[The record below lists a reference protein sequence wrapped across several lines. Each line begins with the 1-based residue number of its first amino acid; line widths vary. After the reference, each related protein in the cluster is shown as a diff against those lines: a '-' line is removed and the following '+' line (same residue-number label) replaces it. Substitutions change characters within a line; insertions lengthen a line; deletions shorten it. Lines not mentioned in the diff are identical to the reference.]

1 MESFFTNRHGGF
13 SHGDYASWNLASH
26 VGDDPAD
33 VEQNRKKLRE
43 QVGNFAVM
51 SQVHGDSVVVIERV
65 PSEVPVADALIT
77 SNPDLALVVL
87 VADCIPLL
95 LQSEKM
101 VAAVHVGRAGL
112 MNSIALKTVA
122 KMRALGA
129 IQISGSIGPAICGI
143 CYEVPQ
149 ELHDEVVAAQGKVK
163 ANELVD
169 AAQIAERDMAQAR
182 AITSAGLSDDSTVV
196 AARLKAFTVDAGT
209 LAEAAQ
215 GNVNAQSTVQGQLEK
230 LMKSFN

>member
-13 SHGDYASWNLASH
+13 SHGDYSSWNLASH

-33 VEQNRKKLRE
+33 VELNRTKLRE

-51 SQVHGDSVVVIERV
+51 SQVHGDTVFVLDQL
-65 PSEVPVADALIT
+65 PTEVPVADAIIT
-77 SNPDLALVVL
+77 GNPDLALVVM

-95 LQSEKM
+95 LRSGKL

-122 KMRALGA
+122 QMRELGA
-129 IQISGSIGPAICGI
+129 TQISGSIGPAICGS

-149 ELHDEVVAAQGKVK
+149 ELHDQVSASHPLASSKTRTGTPALDLPKALIAALAVVDVAVGNLGSCTLEDDNYFSYRRNQVTG
-163 ANELVD
+163 
-169 AAQIAERDMAQAR
+169 RQAGV
-182 AITSAGLSDDSTVV
+182 I
-196 AARLKAFTVDAGT
+196 
-209 LAEAAQ
+209 
-215 GNVNAQSTVQGQLEK
+215 K
-230 LMKSFN
+230 L